1 MSTVI
6 AINGSPRKNGNTAA
20 LLESALAG
28 AAEAGAETELVHL
41 YDLDYKGCISC
52 FACKRKNG
60 KFFGKCAVKDSLAPV
75 LDRITK
81 AKAVLF
87 GSPIYISDVTG
98 ELRSCIERLVF
109 PNVSYDDW
117 STYFNGRLNVGFVYT
132 MNVDRETMREENYD
146 VLFAMHSGL
155 RGWFGGRFEYIV
167 SNNTWQ
173 FDDYSLYAA
182 AGFDEEE
189 KARIRDE
196 EFPKDLERARSM
208 GKDLASS

>member
-6 AINGSPRKNGNTAA
+6 AINGSPRRKGNTAT
-20 LLESALAG
+20 LLENALEG
-28 AAEAGAETELVHL
+28 AAETGAKTELVHL
-41 YDLDYKGCISC
+41 YDLTYKGCTSC

-60 KFFGKCAVKDSLAPV
+60 KFFGKCAMKDALSPV
-75 LDRITK
+75 LEKISK

-87 GSPIYISDVTG
+87 GSPIYISDITG
-98 ELRSCIERLVF
+98 ELRSCIERLIF

-117 STYFNGRLNVGFVYT
+117 NSYFTGTLNVGFIYT

-146 VLFAMHSGL
+146 VLFAMHSSWKD
-155 RGWFGGRFEYIV
+155 WFGGRFEYIV

-196 EFPKDLERARSM
+196 EFPKDLERAHSM
-208 GKDLASS
+208 GKDLAQ